1 MPFQVIMSGQNPKKY
16 KESFFNLHFTSTIS
30 ISLVLFM
37 IGLIVSL
44 YLTTHYFTVKSKEN
58 ISLSII
64 LNDTI
69 SETDLSRLER
79 YLNAT
84 EYTKQVVYISRDSA
98 LKEHIA
104 AIGEDP
110 SEFLGY
116 NPLNASLEVFLS
128 SEYTSTDSINNVILP
143 RLQIFNGITNITY
156 QKEMIELLNNNINKL
171 SLILS
176 LIALVMLFISIVL
189 INNTIRLSIYSKR
202 FIINT
207 MQLVGA
213 KNSFIRRPFLKR
225 SLLNSFIATLLALLL
240 LGGSIYLVQIQLGT
254 AVNLYHAEIVVPVV
268 IIIFIISIIINCI
281 ATIAAVNRYLRM
293 RTEQLYFI

>member
-1 MPFQVIMSGQNPKKY
+1 MSKQKQKKY

-44 YLTTHYFTVKSKEN
+44 YLTTHYFTIKSKEN

-84 EYTKQVVYISRDSA
+84 EYTKQIVYISRDSA

-116 NPLNASLEVFLS
+116 NPLSASLEVFLT
-128 SEYTSTDSINNVILP
+128 SEYASTDSINSVILP

-156 QKEMIELLNNNINKL
+156 QKEMIELLNNNVNKL

-213 KNSFIRRPFLKR
+213 KNSFIRRPFLNR
-225 SLLNSFIATLLALLL
+225 SLINSIISSFLALLM
-240 LGGSIYLVQIQLGT
+240 LGGAIYLVQIQIGT
-254 AVNLYHAEIVVPVV
+254 AVNLYHLEIVIPV
-268 IIIFIISIIINCI
+268 IIIVFVISVIINYI
-281 ATIAAVNRYLRM
+281 ATVIAINRYLRM
-293 RTEQLYFI
+293 NTEQLYFI

>member
-1 MPFQVIMSGQNPKKY
+1 MSNQKPKKY

-30 ISLVLFM
+30 ISLVLFV

-69 SETDLSRLER
+69 NETDLSRLER

-116 NPLNASLEVFLS
+116 NPLSASLEVFLIS
-128 SEYTSTDSINNVILP
+128 KYASTDSINSVILP
-143 RLQIFNGITNITY
+143 RLQIFDGITNITY

-213 KNSFIRRPFLKR
+213 KNSFIRRPFVRR
-225 SLLNSFIATLLALLL
+225 SIINSFIATFLALLM
-240 LGGSIYLVQIQLGT
+240 LGGSIYLVQTQIGV
-254 AVNLYHAEIVVPVV
+254 AINLYQLEIITPVV
-268 IIIFIISIIINCI
+268 VVIFFVSLIINYI
-281 ATIAAVNRYLRM
+281 ATVAAVNRYLRM

>member
-1 MPFQVIMSGQNPKKY
+1 MSDKHPKKHR
-16 KESFFNLHFTSTIS
+16 ESFFNLHFTSTVS

-58 ISLSII
+58 VSLSII

-69 SETDLSRLER
+69 SDSDLTRLER

-84 EYTKQVVYISRDSA
+84 DYAKQVVYISRDSA

-116 NPLNASLEVFLS
+116 NPLSASLEVYLNA
-128 SEYTSTDSINNVILP
+128 EYANVDSINGIILP
-143 RLQIFNGITNITY
+143 RLQIFNGITSVTY
-156 QKEMIELLNNNINKL
+156 QKDMIELLNNNINKL

-176 LIALVMLFISIVL
+176 LIALVLLFISIVL

-213 KNSFIRRPFLKR
+213 KNSFIRRPFVRR
-225 SLLNSFIATLLALLL
+225 SIINSFIATLLSLFL
-240 LGGSIYLVQIQLGT
+240 LGGSFYLVQTQIGV
-254 AVNLYHAEIVVPVV
+254 AINLYQFEIIIPVT
-268 IIIFIISIIINCI
+268 IIIFTISIIINYI
-281 ATIAAVNRYLRM
+281 ATVAAVNRYLRM

>member
-1 MPFQVIMSGQNPKKY
+1 MSDKHPKKY

-58 ISLSII
+58 VSLSII

-69 SETDLSRLER
+69 SEGDLTRLER

-116 NPLNASLEVFLS
+116 NPLSASLEVYLDAK
-128 SEYTSTDSINNVILP
+128 YANVDSINSVILP
-143 RLQIFNGITNITY
+143 RLQIFEGITNVTY
-156 QKEMIELLNNNINKL
+156 QKDMIDLLNNNINKL
-171 SLILS
+171 SLVLS
-176 LIALVMLFISIVL
+176 LIALVLLFISIVL

-213 KNSFIRRPFLKR
+213 KNSFIRRPFVRR
-225 SLLNSFIATLLALLL
+225 SIINSLIATLLSLFL
-240 LGGSIYLVQIQLGT
+240 LGGSFYLVQTQIG
-254 AVNLYHAEIVVPVV
+254 AAINLYQFEIIIPVT
-268 IIIFIISIIINCI
+268 IIIFIISIIINYI
-281 ATIAAVNRYLRM
+281 ATVAAVNRYLRM

>member
-1 MPFQVIMSGQNPKKY
+1 MSNQKPKKY
-16 KESFFNLHFTSTIS
+16 KESFFNLHFTSTVS
-30 ISLVLFM
+30 ISLVLFV

-44 YLTTHYFTVKSKEN
+44 YLTTHYFTIKSKEN

-116 NPLNASLEVFLS
+116 NPLSASLEVFLT
-128 SEYTSTDSINNVILP
+128 SEYASTDSINSVILP
-143 RLQIFNGITNITY
+143 RLQIFDGITNITY

-213 KNSFIRRPFLKR
+213 KNSFIRRPFVRR
-225 SLLNSFIATLLALLL
+225 SIINSFIATFLALLM
-240 LGGSIYLVQIQLGT
+240 LGGAIYLVQIQIGT
-254 AVNLYHAEIVVPVV
+254 VVNLYHLEIIIPVV
-268 IIIFIISIIINCI
+268 VVVFFISLIINYI
-281 ATIAAVNRYLRM
+281 ATVAAVNRYLRM

>member
-1 MPFQVIMSGQNPKKY
+1 MSDKHPKKHR
-16 KESFFNLHFTSTIS
+16 ESFFNLHFTSTVS

-58 ISLSII
+58 VSLSII

-69 SETDLSRLER
+69 SEGDLTRLER
-79 YLNAT
+79 YLDAT

-104 AIGEDP
+104 TIGEDP

-116 NPLNASLEVFLS
+116 NPLSASLEVFLNA
-128 SEYTSTDSINNVILP
+128 EYANVDSINDVILP
-143 RLQIFNGITNITY
+143 RLQIFDGITSVTY
-156 QKEMIELLNNNINKL
+156 QKDMIELLNNNVNKL
-171 SLILS
+171 SLVLS
-176 LIALVMLFISIVL
+176 VIALVMLFISIVL

-213 KNSFIRRPFLKR
+213 KNSFIRRPFVRR
-225 SLLNSFIATLLALLL
+225 SIVNSLIATLLSLLM
-240 LGGSIYLVQIQLGT
+240 LGGSVYLVQMQIGA
-254 AVNLYHAEIVVPVV
+254 AVNLYQLEIIVPVV
-268 IIIFIISIIINCI
+268 AIIFIISLIINYV
-281 ATIAAVNRYLRM
+281 ATVAAVNRYLRM

>member
-1 MPFQVIMSGQNPKKY
+1 
-16 KESFFNLHFTSTIS
+16 
-30 ISLVLFM
+30 M
-37 IGLIVSL
+37 IGIIASL
-44 YLTTHYFTVKSKEN
+44 YLTTHYFTIKSKEN

-69 SETDLSRLER
+69 SPNDLSRLER
-79 YLNAT
+79 YLKAT
-84 EYTKQVVYISRDSA
+84 DYTKEVVYISRDSA
-98 LKEHIA
+98 LQEHIA

-116 NPLNASLEVFLS
+116 NPLSASLEVYLAAD
-128 SEYTSTDSINNVILP
+128 YACNDSINNVILP
-143 RLQIFNGITNITY
+143 RLKIFEGITDVTY
-156 QKEMIELLNNNINKL
+156 QKDMIEMLTRNVNKL

-213 KNSFIRRPFLKR
+213 KNSFIRRPFVRR
-225 SLLNSFIATLLALLL
+225 SIVNSLIATILSLAMLA
-240 LGGSIYLVQIQLGT
+240 GSAYFVQTQIGNSI
-254 AVNLYHAEIVVPVV
+254 NLYHLEIVIPVA
-268 IIIFIISIIINCI
+268 ILILFISLIINYI

-293 RTEQLYFI
+293 RTDQLYFI

>member
-1 MPFQVIMSGQNPKKY
+1 MSDKHPKKHR
-16 KESFFNLHFTSTIS
+16 ESFFNLHFTSTVS

-58 ISLSII
+58 VSLSII

-69 SETDLSRLER
+69 SDSDLTRLER

-84 EYTKQVVYISRDSA
+84 DYAKQVVYISRDSA

-116 NPLNASLEVFLS
+116 NPLSASLEVYLNA
-128 SEYTSTDSINNVILP
+128 EYANVDSINGIILP
-143 RLQIFNGITNITY
+143 RLQIFNGITSVTY
-156 QKEMIELLNNNINKL
+156 QKDMIELLNNNINKL

-176 LIALVMLFISIVL
+176 LIALVLLFISIVL

-213 KNSFIRRPFLKR
+213 KNSFIRRPFVR
-225 SLLNSFIATLLALLL
+225 HSIINSFIATLLSLFL
-240 LGGSIYLVQIQLGT
+240 LGGSFYLVQTQIGV
-254 AVNLYHAEIVVPVV
+254 AINLYQFEIIIPVA
-268 IIIFIISIIINCI
+268 IIIFTISIIINYI
-281 ATIAAVNRYLRM
+281 ATVAAVNRYLRM

>member
-1 MPFQVIMSGQNPKKY
+1 MSNQKPKKY

-30 ISLVLFM
+30 ISLVLFV

-44 YLTTHYFTVKSKEN
+44 YLTTHYFTVNSKEN

-69 SETDLSRLER
+69 NETDLSRLER

-116 NPLNASLEVFLS
+116 NPLSASLEVFLT
-128 SEYTSTDSINNVILP
+128 SEYASTDSINSVILP
-143 RLQIFNGITNITY
+143 RLQIFDGITNITY

-213 KNSFIRRPFLKR
+213 KNSFIRRPFVRR
-225 SLLNSFIATLLALLL
+225 SIINSFIATFLALLM
-240 LGGSIYLVQIQLGT
+240 LGGSIYLVQTQIGV
-254 AVNLYHAEIVVPVV
+254 AINLYQLEIITPVV
-268 IIIFIISIIINCI
+268 VVIFFVSLIINYI
-281 ATIAAVNRYLRM
+281 ATVAAVNRYLRM

>member
-1 MPFQVIMSGQNPKKY
+1 MSKQKQKKY

-44 YLTTHYFTVKSKEN
+44 YLTTHYFTIKSKEN

-84 EYTKQVVYISRDSA
+84 EYTKQIVYISRDSA

-116 NPLNASLEVFLS
+116 NPLSASLEVFLT
-128 SEYTSTDSINNVILP
+128 SEYASTDSINSVILP

-156 QKEMIELLNNNINKL
+156 QKEMIELLNNNVNKL

-213 KNSFIRRPFLKR
+213 KNSFIRRPFLNR
-225 SLLNSFIATLLALLL
+225 SLINSIISSFLALLM
-240 LGGSIYLVQIQLGT
+240 LGGAIYLVQIQIGT
-254 AVNLYHAEIVVPVV
+254 AVNLYHLEIVIPV
-268 IIIFIISIIINCI
+268 IIIVFIISVIINYI
-281 ATIAAVNRYLRM
+281 ATVIAINRYLRM
-293 RTEQLYFI
+293 NTEQLYFI

>member
-1 MPFQVIMSGQNPKKY
+1 MSNQKPKKY
-16 KESFFNLHFTSTIS
+16 KESFFNLHFTSTVS
-30 ISLVLFM
+30 ISLVLFV

-69 SETDLSRLER
+69 NETDLSRLER

-116 NPLNASLEVFLS
+116 NPLSASLEVFLT
-128 SEYTSTDSINNVILP
+128 SEYASTDSINSIILP
-143 RLQIFNGITNITY
+143 RLQIFDGITNITY

-213 KNSFIRRPFLKR
+213 KNSFIRRPFVRR
-225 SLLNSFIATLLALLL
+225 SIINSFIATFLALLM
-240 LGGSIYLVQIQLGT
+240 LGGSIYLVQTQIGV
-254 AVNLYHAEIVVPVV
+254 AINLYQLEIITPVV
-268 IIIFIISIIINCI
+268 VVIFFVSLIINYI
-281 ATIAAVNRYLRM
+281 ATVAAVNRYLRM

>member
-1 MPFQVIMSGQNPKKY
+1 MSEQKPKKHR
-16 KESFFNLHFTSTIS
+16 ESFFNLHFTSTVS

-37 IGLIVSL
+37 IGIIASL
-44 YLTTHYFTVKSKEN
+44 YLTTHYFTIKSKEN

-69 SETDLSRLER
+69 SPNDLSRLER
-79 YLNAT
+79 YLKAT
-84 EYTKQVVYISRDSA
+84 DYTKEVVYISRDSA
-98 LKEHIA
+98 LQEHIA

-116 NPLNASLEVFLS
+116 NPLSASLEVYLAAD
-128 SEYTSTDSINNVILP
+128 YACNDSINNVILP
-143 RLQIFNGITNITY
+143 RLKIFEGITDVTY
-156 QKEMIELLNNNINKL
+156 QKDMIDMLTRNVNKL

-213 KNSFIRRPFLKR
+213 KNSFIRRPFVCR
-225 SLLNSFIATLLALLL
+225 SIVNSLIATILSLAMLA
-240 LGGSIYLVQIQLGT
+240 GSAYFVQTQIGN
-254 AVNLYHAEIVVPVV
+254 AINLYHLEIVIPVA
-268 IIIFIISIIINCI
+268 ILILFISLIINYI

-293 RTEQLYFI
+293 RTDQLYFI

>member
-1 MPFQVIMSGQNPKKY
+1 MSNQKPKKHR
-16 KESFFNLHFTSTIS
+16 ESFFNLHFTSTVS

-37 IGLIVSL
+37 IGLIASL
-44 YLTTHYFTVKSKEN
+44 YLTTHYFTIKSKEN

-69 SETDLSRLER
+69 SSDDLLRLEK
-79 YLNAT
+79 YLKAT
-84 EYTKQVVYISRDSA
+84 DYTKEVVYISRDSA
-98 LKEHIA
+98 LQEHIA

-116 NPLNASLEVFLS
+116 NPLSASLEVYLNA
-128 SEYTSTDSINNVILP
+128 EYAHVDSINNLILP
-143 RLQIFNGITNITY
+143 RLEIFDGITDVTY
-156 QKEMIELLNNNINKL
+156 QKDMIDMLTRNVNKL

-213 KNSFIRRPFLKR
+213 KNSFIRRPFLRR
-225 SLLNSFIATLLALLL
+225 SIVNSLIATTLALAM
-240 LGGSIYLVQIQLGT
+240 LGGSTYFIQMQIGN
-254 AVNLYHAEIVVPVV
+254 VINLYHLE
-268 IIIFIISIIINCI
+268 IIIPVTILVVTTSLVINSL
-281 ATIAAVNRYLRM
+281 ATVAAVNRYLRM
-293 RTEQLYFI
+293 RTNQLYFI

>member
-1 MPFQVIMSGQNPKKY
+1 MSNQKPKKY
-16 KESFFNLHFTSTIS
+16 KESFFNLHFTSTVS

-69 SETDLSRLER
+69 SESDLLRLER
-79 YLNAT
+79 YLSAT
-84 EYTKQVVYISRDSA
+84 EYTKQIVYISRDSA

-116 NPLNASLEVFLS
+116 NPLSASLEVFLT
-128 SEYTSTDSINNVILP
+128 SEYASTDSINNVILP
-143 RLQIFNGITNITY
+143 RLQIFDGITNITY
-156 QKEMIELLNNNINKL
+156 QKEMIELLNNNVNKL

-213 KNSFIRRPFLKR
+213 KNSFIRRPFVKR
-225 SLLNSFIATLLALLL
+225 SLINSFIATFLSLLM
-240 LGGSIYLVQIQLGT
+240 LGGSIYLVQTQIGT
-254 AVNLYHAEIVVPVV
+254 TINLYQLEIIIPVV
-268 IIIFIISIIINCI
+268 IIIFFISLIINYI
-281 ATIAAVNRYLRM
+281 ATVVAVNRYLRM

>member
-1 MPFQVIMSGQNPKKY
+1 MSGQNPKKH

-84 EYTKQVVYISRDSA
+84 EYTKQVAYISRDSA

-128 SEYTSTDSINNVILP
+128 SEYASTDSINNVILP

>member
-1 MPFQVIMSGQNPKKY
+1 MSDKHPKKHR
-16 KESFFNLHFTSTIS
+16 ESFFNLHFTSTVS

-58 ISLSII
+58 VSLSII

-69 SETDLSRLER
+69 SDSDLTRLER

-84 EYTKQVVYISRDSA
+84 DYAKQVVYISRDSA

-116 NPLNASLEVFLS
+116 NPLSASLEVYLNA
-128 SEYTSTDSINNVILP
+128 EYANVDSINGIILP
-143 RLQIFNGITNITY
+143 RLQIFNGITSVTY
-156 QKEMIELLNNNINKL
+156 QKDMIELLNNNINKL

-176 LIALVMLFISIVL
+176 LIALVLLFISIVL

-213 KNSFIRRPFLKR
+213 KNSFIRRPFVRR
-225 SLLNSFIATLLALLL
+225 SIINSFIATLLSLFL
-240 LGGSIYLVQIQLGT
+240 LGGSFYLVQTQIGV
-254 AVNLYHAEIVVPVV
+254 AINLYQFEIIIPIA
-268 IIIFIISIIINCI
+268 IIIFTISIIINYI
-281 ATIAAVNRYLRM
+281 ATVAAVNRYLRM

>member
-1 MPFQVIMSGQNPKKY
+1 
-16 KESFFNLHFTSTIS
+16 
-30 ISLVLFM
+30 M
-37 IGLIVSL
+37 IGIIASL
-44 YLTTHYFTVKSKEN
+44 YLTTHYFTIKSKEN

-69 SETDLSRLER
+69 SPNDLSRLER
-79 YLNAT
+79 YLKAT
-84 EYTKQVVYISRDSA
+84 DYTKEVVYISRDSA
-98 LKEHIA
+98 LQEHIA

-116 NPLNASLEVFLS
+116 NPLSASLEVYLAAD
-128 SEYTSTDSINNVILP
+128 YACNDSINNVILP
-143 RLQIFNGITNITY
+143 RLKIFEGITDVTY
-156 QKEMIELLNNNINKL
+156 QKDMIDMLTNNINNI

-176 LIALVMLFISIVL
+176 LIALVLLFISIVL

-213 KNSFIRRPFLKR
+213 KNSFIRRPFVLR
-225 SLLNSFIATLLALLL
+225 STINSIIASILALIMLAGSVYL
-240 LGGSIYLVQIQLGT
+240 VQMQVGGSI
-254 AVNLYHAEIVVPVV
+254 NLYNLELIVPIVVL
-268 IIIFIISIIINCI
+268 IFITSFIINTL

-293 RTEQLYFI
+293 RREQLYFI

>member
-1 MPFQVIMSGQNPKKY
+1 
-16 KESFFNLHFTSTIS
+16 
-30 ISLVLFM
+30 
-37 IGLIVSL
+37 
-44 YLTTHYFTVKSKEN
+44 
-58 ISLSII
+58 
-64 LNDTI
+64 
-69 SETDLSRLER
+69 
-79 YLNAT
+79 
-84 EYTKQVVYISRDSA
+84 VYISRDSA

-116 NPLNASLEVFLS
+116 NPLSASLEVFLT
-128 SEYTSTDSINNVILP
+128 SEYASTDSINNVILP
-143 RLQIFNGITNITY
+143 RLQIFDGITNITY
-156 QKEMIELLNNNINKL
+156 QKEMIELLNNNVNKL

-213 KNSFIRRPFLKR
+213 KNSFIRRPFVNR
-225 SLLNSFIATLLALLL
+225 SLINSFIATFLSLLM
-240 LGGSIYLVQIQLGT
+240 LGGSIYLVQTQIGT
-254 AVNLYHAEIVVPVV
+254 TINLYQLEIIIPVVV
-268 IIIFIISIIINCI
+268 IIFFISLIINYI
-281 ATIAAVNRYLRM
+281 ATVVAVNRYLRM

>member
-1 MPFQVIMSGQNPKKY
+1 MSNQKPKKY
-16 KESFFNLHFTSTIS
+16 KESFFNLHFTSTVS

-69 SETDLSRLER
+69 SESDLSRLER
-79 YLNAT
+79 YLSAT
-84 EYTKQVVYISRDSA
+84 EYTKQTVYISRDSA

-116 NPLNASLEVFLS
+116 NPLSASLEVFL
-128 SEYTSTDSINNVILP
+128 TSKYASMDSINNVILP
-143 RLQIFNGITNITY
+143 RLQIFDGITNITY
-156 QKEMIELLNNNINKL
+156 QKEMIELLNNNVNKL

-213 KNSFIRRPFLKR
+213 KNSFIRRPFVKR
-225 SLLNSFIATLLALLL
+225 SLINSFIATFLSLLM
-240 LGGSIYLVQIQLGT
+240 LGGSIYLVQTQIGAT
-254 AVNLYHAEIVVPVV
+254 INLYQLEIIIPVVV
-268 IIIFIISIIINCI
+268 IIFFISLIINYI
-281 ATIAAVNRYLRM
+281 ATVVAVNRYLRM

>member
-1 MPFQVIMSGQNPKKY
+1 MSEQKPKKY

-116 NPLNASLEVFLS
+116 NPLNASLEVFLT
-128 SEYTSTDSINNVILP
+128 SEYASTDSINNVILP

-213 KNSFIRRPFLKR
+213 KNSFIRRPFLNR
-225 SLLNSFIATLLALLL
+225 SLINSFIATLLSLLL
-240 LGGSIYLVQIQLGT
+240 LGGSIYLVQIQIGT

-268 IIIFIISIIINCI
+268 VIIFFISIIINCV
-281 ATIAAVNRYLRM
+281 ATVAAVNRYLRM

>member
-1 MPFQVIMSGQNPKKY
+1 MSNQKPKKY
-16 KESFFNLHFTSTIS
+16 KESFFNLHFTSTVS

-69 SETDLSRLER
+69 SESDLSRLKR
-79 YLNAT
+79 YLSAT
-84 EYTKQVVYISRDSA
+84 EYTKQTVYISRDSA

-116 NPLNASLEVFLS
+116 NPLSASLEVFLT
-128 SEYTSTDSINNVILP
+128 SEYASTDSINNVILP
-143 RLQIFNGITNITY
+143 RLQIFDGITNITY
-156 QKEMIELLNNNINKL
+156 QKEMIELLNNNVNKL

-213 KNSFIRRPFLKR
+213 KNSFIRRPFVNR
-225 SLLNSFIATLLALLL
+225 SLINSFIATFLALLM
-240 LGGSIYLVQIQLGT
+240 LGGSIYLVQTQIGT
-254 AVNLYHAEIVVPVV
+254 TINLYQLEIIIPVVV
-268 IIIFIISIIINCI
+268 IIFFISLIINYI
-281 ATIAAVNRYLRM
+281 ATVVAVNRYLRM

>member
-1 MPFQVIMSGQNPKKY
+1 MSNQKPKKY
-16 KESFFNLHFTSTIS
+16 KESFFNLHFTSTVS

-69 SETDLSRLER
+69 SESDLSRFER
-79 YLNAT
+79 YLSAT
-84 EYTKQVVYISRDSA
+84 EYTKQIVYISRDSA

-116 NPLNASLEVFLS
+116 NPLSASLEVFLT
-128 SEYTSTDSINNVILP
+128 SEYASTDSINNVILP
-143 RLQIFNGITNITY
+143 RLQIFDGITNITY
-156 QKEMIELLNNNINKL
+156 QKEMIELLNNNVNKL

-213 KNSFIRRPFLKR
+213 KNSFIRRPFVNR
-225 SLLNSFIATLLALLL
+225 SLINSFIATFLALLM
-240 LGGSIYLVQIQLGT
+240 LGGSIYLVQTQIGT
-254 AVNLYHAEIVVPVV
+254 TINLYQLEIIIPVVV
-268 IIIFIISIIINCI
+268 IIFFISLIINYI
-281 ATIAAVNRYLRM
+281 ATVVAVNRYLRM

>member
-1 MPFQVIMSGQNPKKY
+1 MSDKHPKKHR
-16 KESFFNLHFTSTIS
+16 ESFFNLHFTSTVS

-44 YLTTHYFTVKSKEN
+44 YLTTHYFTVQSKEN
-58 ISLSII
+58 VSLSII

-69 SETDLSRLER
+69 SEGDLTRLER
-79 YLNAT
+79 YLDAT

-116 NPLNASLEVFLS
+116 NPLSASLEVFLNA
-128 SEYTSTDSINNVILP
+128 EYANVDSINGVILP
-143 RLQIFNGITNITY
+143 RLQIFDGITSVTY
-156 QKEMIELLNNNINKL
+156 QKDMIELLNNNVNKL
-171 SLILS
+171 SLVLS
-176 LIALVMLFISIVL
+176 VIALVMLFISIVL
-189 INNTIRLSIYSKR
+189 INNSIRLSIYSKR

-213 KNSFIRRPFLKR
+213 KNSFIRRPFVRR
-225 SLLNSFIATLLALLL
+225 SIVNSLIATLLSLLM
-240 LGGSIYLVQIQLGT
+240 LGGSVYLVQMQIGA
-254 AVNLYHAEIVVPVV
+254 AVNLYQLEIIVPVV
-268 IIIFIISIIINCI
+268 AIIFIISLIINYV
-281 ATIAAVNRYLRM
+281 ATVAAVNRYLRM

>member
-1 MPFQVIMSGQNPKKY
+1 MSNQKPKKY
-16 KESFFNLHFTSTIS
+16 KESFFNLHFTSTVS

-69 SETDLSRLER
+69 SESDLSRLER
-79 YLNAT
+79 YLSAT
-84 EYTKQVVYISRDSA
+84 EYTKQTVYISRDSA

-116 NPLNASLEVFLS
+116 NPLSASLEVFLT
-128 SEYTSTDSINNVILP
+128 SEYASTDSINNVILP
-143 RLQIFNGITNITY
+143 RLQIFDGITNITY
-156 QKEMIELLNNNINKL
+156 QKEMIELLNNNVNKL

-213 KNSFIRRPFLKR
+213 KNSFIRRPFVNR
-225 SLLNSFIATLLALLL
+225 SLINSFIATFLALLM
-240 LGGSIYLVQIQLGT
+240 LGGSIYLVQTQIGT
-254 AVNLYHAEIVVPVV
+254 TINLYQLEIIIPVVV
-268 IIIFIISIIINCI
+268 IIFFISLIINYI
-281 ATIAAVNRYLRM
+281 ATVVAVNRYLRM

>member
-1 MPFQVIMSGQNPKKY
+1 MSGQNPKKY

-128 SEYTSTDSINNVILP
+128 SEYASTDSINNVILP

-281 ATIAAVNRYLRM
+281 ATIVAVNRYLRM

>member
-1 MPFQVIMSGQNPKKY
+1 MSDKHPKKHR
-16 KESFFNLHFTSTIS
+16 ESFFNLHFTSTVS

-58 ISLSII
+58 VSLSII

-69 SETDLSRLER
+69 SDSDLTRLER

-84 EYTKQVVYISRDSA
+84 DYAKQVVYISRDSA

-116 NPLNASLEVFLS
+116 NPLSASLEVYLNA
-128 SEYTSTDSINNVILP
+128 EYANVDSINGIILP
-143 RLQIFNGITNITY
+143 RLQIFNGITSVTY
-156 QKEMIELLNNNINKL
+156 QKDMIELLNNNINKL

-176 LIALVMLFISIVL
+176 LIALVLLFISIVL

-213 KNSFIRRPFLKR
+213 KNSFIRRPFVRR
-225 SLLNSFIATLLALLL
+225 SIINSFIATLLSLFL
-240 LGGSIYLVQIQLGT
+240 LGGSFYLVQTQIGV
-254 AVNLYHAEIVVPVV
+254 AINLYQFEMIIATG
-268 IIIFIISIIINCI
+268 IIISN
-281 ATIAAVNRYLRM
+281 
-293 RTEQLYFI
+293 

>member
-1 MPFQVIMSGQNPKKY
+1 MSNQKPKKY
-16 KESFFNLHFTSTIS
+16 KESFFNLHFTSTVS
-30 ISLVLFM
+30 ISLVLFV

-116 NPLNASLEVFLS
+116 NPLSASLEVFLT
-128 SEYTSTDSINNVILP
+128 SEYASTDSINSVILP
-143 RLQIFNGITNITY
+143 RLQIFDGITNITY

-213 KNSFIRRPFLKR
+213 KNSFIRRPFVRR
-225 SLLNSFIATLLALLL
+225 SIINSFIATFLALLI
-240 LGGSIYLVQIQLGT
+240 LGGSIYLVQTQIGV
-254 AVNLYHAEIVVPVV
+254 AINLYQLEIITPVV
-268 IIIFIISIIINCI
+268 VVIFFVSLIINYI
-281 ATIAAVNRYLRM
+281 ATVAAVNRYLRM

>member
-1 MPFQVIMSGQNPKKY
+1 MSNQKPKKY
-16 KESFFNLHFTSTIS
+16 KESFFNLHFTSTVS
-30 ISLVLFM
+30 ISLVLFV

-116 NPLNASLEVFLS
+116 NPLSASLEVFLT
-128 SEYTSTDSINNVILP
+128 SEYASTDSINNVILP
-143 RLQIFNGITNITY
+143 RLQIFDGITNITY

-213 KNSFIRRPFLKR
+213 KNSFIRRPFVRR
-225 SLLNSFIATLLALLL
+225 SIINSFIATFLALLM
-240 LGGSIYLVQIQLGT
+240 LGGSIYLVQIQIGT
-254 AVNLYHAEIVVPVV
+254 VVNLYHLEIIIPVV
-268 IIIFIISIIINCI
+268 IVVFFISLIINYI
-281 ATIAAVNRYLRM
+281 ATVAAVNRYLRM

>member
-1 MPFQVIMSGQNPKKY
+1 MSNQKPKKY
-16 KESFFNLHFTSTIS
+16 KESFFNLHFTSTVS

-69 SETDLSRLER
+69 SESDLLRLER
-79 YLNAT
+79 YLSAT
-84 EYTKQVVYISRDSA
+84 EYTKQTVYISRDSA

-116 NPLNASLEVFLS
+116 NPLSASLEVFLT
-128 SEYTSTDSINNVILP
+128 SEYASTDSINNVILP
-143 RLQIFNGITNITY
+143 RLQIFDGITNITY
-156 QKEMIELLNNNINKL
+156 QKEMIELLNNNVNKL

-213 KNSFIRRPFLKR
+213 KNSFIRRPFVKR
-225 SLLNSFIATLLALLL
+225 SLINSFIATFLSLLM
-240 LGGSIYLVQIQLGT
+240 LGGSIYLVQTQIGAT
-254 AVNLYHAEIVVPVV
+254 INLYQLEIIIPVVV
-268 IIIFIISIIINCI
+268 IIFFISLIINYI
-281 ATIAAVNRYLRM
+281 ATVVAVNRYLRM

>member
-1 MPFQVIMSGQNPKKY
+1 MSNQKPKKY
-16 KESFFNLHFTSTIS
+16 KESFFNLHFTSTVS
-30 ISLVLFM
+30 ISLVLFV

-69 SETDLSRLER
+69 NETDLSRLER
-79 YLNAT
+79 YLNTT

-116 NPLNASLEVFLS
+116 NPLSASLEVFLT
-128 SEYTSTDSINNVILP
+128 SEYASTDSINSVILP
-143 RLQIFNGITNITY
+143 RLQIFDGITNITY

-213 KNSFIRRPFLKR
+213 KNSFIRRPFVRR
-225 SLLNSFIATLLALLL
+225 SIINSFIATFLALLM
-240 LGGSIYLVQIQLGT
+240 LGGSIYLVQTQIGV
-254 AVNLYHAEIVVPVV
+254 AINLYQLEIITPVV
-268 IIIFIISIIINCI
+268 VVIFFVSLIINYI
-281 ATIAAVNRYLRM
+281 ATVAAVNRYLRM

>member
-1 MPFQVIMSGQNPKKY
+1 MSEQKPKKY

-116 NPLNASLEVFLS
+116 NPLNASLEVFLT
-128 SEYTSTDSINNVILP
+128 SEYASTDSINNVILP

-213 KNSFIRRPFLKR
+213 KNSFIRRPFLNR
-225 SLLNSFIATLLALLL
+225 SLINSFIATLLSLLL
-240 LGGSIYLVQIQLGT
+240 LGGSIYLVQIQIGI
-254 AVNLYHAEIVVPVV
+254 AVNLYHVEIVVPVV
-268 IIIFIISIIINCI
+268 VIIFFISIIINCV
-281 ATIAAVNRYLRM
+281 ATVAAVNRYLRM

>member
-1 MPFQVIMSGQNPKKY
+1 MPNQKPKKHR
-16 KESFFNLHFTSTIS
+16 ESFFNLHFTSTVS

-37 IGLIVSL
+37 IGIIVSL
-44 YLTTHYFTVKSKEN
+44 YLTTHYFTIKSKEN

-69 SETDLSRLER
+69 SENDLLRLER

-84 EYTKQVVYISRDSA
+84 EYTKKVVYISRDSA
-98 LKEHIA
+98 LQEHIA

-116 NPLNASLEVFLS
+116 NPLSASLEVYLTAN
-128 SEYTSTDSINNVILP
+128 YACNDSINNVILP
-143 RLQIFNGITNITY
+143 RLKIFEGITDVTY
-156 QKEMIELLNNNINKL
+156 QKDMIDLLTRNINKL

-213 KNSFIRRPFLKR
+213 KNNFIRRPFVRR
-225 SLLNSFIATLLALLL
+225 SIVNSLIATILSLAMLA
-240 LGGSIYLVQIQLGT
+240 GSAYFIQTQIGN
-254 AVNLYHAEIVVPVV
+254 VINLYHLEIIVPVA
-268 IIIFIISIIINCI
+268 ILILIISLIINYI

-293 RTEQLYFI
+293 HTNQLYFI

>member
-1 MPFQVIMSGQNPKKY
+1 MSNQKPKKY
-16 KESFFNLHFTSTIS
+16 KESFFNLHFTSTVS

-69 SETDLSRLER
+69 NESDLSRLER
-79 YLNAT
+79 YLSAT
-84 EYTKQVVYISRDSA
+84 EYTKQTVYISRDSA

-116 NPLNASLEVFLS
+116 NPLSASLEVFLT
-128 SEYTSTDSINNVILP
+128 SEYASTDSINNVILP
-143 RLQIFNGITNITY
+143 RLQIFDGITNITY
-156 QKEMIELLNNNINKL
+156 QKEMIELLNNNVNKL

-189 INNTIRLSIYSKR
+189 INNTIRISIYSKR

-213 KNSFIRRPFLKR
+213 KNSFIRRPFVKR
-225 SLLNSFIATLLALLL
+225 SLINSFIATFLSLLM
-240 LGGSIYLVQIQLGT
+240 LGGSIYLVQTQIGAT
-254 AVNLYHAEIVVPVV
+254 INLYQLEIIIPVVV
-268 IIIFIISIIINCI
+268 IIFFISLIINYI
-281 ATIAAVNRYLRM
+281 ATVVAVNRYLRM

>member
-1 MPFQVIMSGQNPKKY
+1 MSGQNPKKY

-104 AIGEDP
+104 AFGEDP

-128 SEYTSTDSINNVILP
+128 SEYASTDSINNVILP

>member
-1 MPFQVIMSGQNPKKY
+1 MSEQKPKKHR
-16 KESFFNLHFTSTIS
+16 ESFFNLHFTSTVS

-37 IGLIVSL
+37 IGIIASL
-44 YLTTHYFTVKSKEN
+44 YLTTHYFTIKSKEN

-69 SETDLSRLER
+69 SPNDLSRLER
-79 YLNAT
+79 YLKAT
-84 EYTKQVVYISRDSA
+84 DYTKEVVYISRDRA
-98 LKEHIA
+98 LQEHIA

-116 NPLNASLEVFLS
+116 NPLSASLEVYLAAD
-128 SEYTSTDSINNVILP
+128 YACNDSINNVILP
-143 RLQIFNGITNITY
+143 RLKIFEGITDVTY
-156 QKEMIELLNNNINKL
+156 QKDMIDMLTRNVNKL

-213 KNSFIRRPFLKR
+213 KNSFIRRPFVRR
-225 SLLNSFIATLLALLL
+225 SIVNSLIATILSLAMLA
-240 LGGSIYLVQIQLGT
+240 GSAYFVQTQIGN
-254 AVNLYHAEIVVPVV
+254 AINLYHLEIVIPVA
-268 IIIFIISIIINCI
+268 ILILFISLIINYI

-293 RTEQLYFI
+293 RTDQLYFI